1 MKLISNVKKI
11 LLLKSN
17 ASFQNLI
24 VKVDLKI
31 SLNRR
36 DIELR
41 KLKLLV
47 LVFIRRAKFAK
58 KRIISYNIEIAN
70 RAR

>member
-1 MKLISNVKKI
+1 MKLISNVEKI
-11 LLLKSN
+11 LLLKSD
-17 ASFQNLI
+17 ASLQSLI
-24 VKVDLKI
+24 VEVDFKI
-31 SLNRR
+31 SLDRR

-58 KRIISYNIEIAN
+58 KRIINYNIEIAN
-70 RAR
+70 RAK